1 MDLTYQRLLMDS
13 ASIRLIERILDD
25 HKSVTMAN
33 AAKDDK
39 KTLDE
44 IRKVIDQLH
53 KV

>member
-13 ASIRLIERILDD
+13 ATIRLIERILDD
-25 HKSVTMAN
+25 HKTVTMAN